1 MKNQVLIILG
11 MVLMGV
17 AMYLYFDYDG
27 YDLPFDLMLQ
37 FGFSFVLGLVLF
49 ITGASES
56 SKPSN
61 TITPTVQPPTQI
73 NPKIMNCPTCSK
85 QVQEDFKIC
94 PYCATSLHHDC
105 EQCGK
110 SLKPEF
116 KVCPY
121 CGHHR

>member
-11 MVLMGV
+11 MGLMGI

-27 YDLPFDLMLQ
+27 YDLPFDLMIQ
-37 FGFSFVLGLVLF
+37 FGFSFILGLILF
-49 ITGASES
+49 ITGISES
-56 SKPSN
+56 SKPSE
-61 TITPTVQPPTQI
+61 TVTLAAQPSPQGQPP
-73 NPKIMNCPTCSK
+73 IMSCPTCLKHIQS
-85 QVQEDFKIC
+85 DFNIC

-110 SLKPEF
+110 SLKSEF